1 MQHLYSTWRLEYIE
15 RDKHN
20 EGCAFCLALKEQDS
34 PRNLIFHR
42 GETCFGILN
51 LYPYTSGHLMI
62 VPFTHTN
69 QISDLPAET
78 LNEMMQLAQKAVRVL
93 EEVYHPQGFNI
104 GMNLGSVAGAGIASH
119 LHMHVVPRWSGDA
132 NFMSII
138 GETRLM
144 PEELGQTYKRV
155 SEAWQADTPK

>member
-1 MQHLYSTWRLEYIE
+1 
-15 RDKHN
+15 
-20 EGCAFCLALKEQDS
+20 
-34 PRNLIFHR
+34 
-42 GETCFGILN
+42 
-51 LYPYTSGHLMI
+51 
-62 VPFTHTN
+62 
-69 QISDLPAET
+69 
-78 LNEMMQLAQKAVRVL
+78 MQLAQKAVRVL

-144 PEELGQTYKRV
+144 PEDLGQTYKRV